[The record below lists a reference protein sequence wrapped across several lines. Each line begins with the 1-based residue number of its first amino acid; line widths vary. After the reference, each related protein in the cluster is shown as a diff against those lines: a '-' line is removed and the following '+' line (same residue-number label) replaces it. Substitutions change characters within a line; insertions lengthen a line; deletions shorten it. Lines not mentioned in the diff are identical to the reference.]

1 MQVQLPKRDAD
12 TPLAVGFLTAVNA
25 EDDGGVLG
33 GYLVLNAAARPL
45 EFHCTAPV
53 RANRAQQILYGPTLK
68 PYLYGEQIGQALL
81 SKSRL
86 KVELVVTDVEA
97 MLSAQAPQS
106 APLVCV
112 LPGGASANDGAGAD
126 DGGRLRCTQL
136 SLGPLPAV
144 LPRDVEPS
152 EVRRRWAQFGDD
164 FDLLEP
170 FGRIHEAIA
179 EAQKT
184 HKAA

>member
-12 TPLAVGFLTAVNA
+12 APLAVGFLTAVDA
-25 EDDGGVLG
+25 EEDDGVLG

-53 RANRAQQILYGPTLK
+53 RANRAQQILYGPTLQ

-86 KVELVVTDVEA
+86 KVELVVTDIEA
-97 MLSAQAPQS
+97 MLSARSPQS

-112 LPGGASANDGAGAD
+112 LPGGARA
-126 DGGRLRCTQL
+126 DGGRQSAEL

-144 LPRDVEPS
+144 LPREVDGS
-152 EVRRRWAQFGDD
+152 EARRRWEQFGDE

-170 FGRIHEAIA
+170 FGRIREAIA